1 MAIYTR
7 SGLKIRLD
15 PDRIE
20 RVLSPAKGEIDLEN
34 VYLDIE
40 LWANFP
46 NAVSSIAAIA
56 TAFFTHSWA
65 IAFLGGIL
73 GYLAANL
80 LQQFTYSRLLK
91 AIFPQFFGGWIIS
104 LPISI
109 AVAYYLYRQG
119 NTAAGITQLAFV
131 VANWWGMTDFL
142 LFVFMPIR
150 VMAKKLAGNKI
161 GDIELAF
168 IRILNSKASDIGI
181 ELNWELYDETET

>member
-1 MAIYTR
+1 M
-7 SGLKIRLD
+7 KIRLD
-15 PDRIE
+15 SDRLA
-20 RVLSPAKGEIDLEN
+20 RVLAPIKGEIDLEDA
-34 VYLDIE
+34 YLEIE

-56 TAFFTHSWA
+56 TALFTHSWA
-65 IAFLGGIL
+65 ITLLGAIL

-91 AIFPQFFGGWIIS
+91 VIFPQFFGGWIIS

-109 AVAYYLYRQG
+109 AVAYYMYRQG

-131 VANWWGMTDFL
+131 AANWWGITDFL
-142 LFVFMPIR
+142 LFIFMPIR
-150 VMAKKLAGNKI
+150 VMAKKLFGIKI

-168 IRILNSKASDIGI
+168 IHILNSKALDIGV
-181 ELNWELYDETET
+181 ELDWELYDETET

>member
-7 SGLKIRLD
+7 NGLKIRLD
-15 PDRIE
+15 PDRLE
-20 RVLSPAKGEIDLEN
+20 RILALAKGRIDLDDA
-34 VYLDIE
+34 YLDIE

-46 NAVSSIAAIA
+46 NAVSSISAIA
-56 TAFFTHSWA
+56 TSLFTHSWA
-65 IAFLGGIL
+65 IAFLCAIL

-80 LQQFTYSRLLK
+80 LQQFMYSRLLK
-91 AIFPQFFGGWIIS
+91 VIFPQFFGSWIIS

-131 VANWWGMTDFL
+131 VSNLLHMTDFL

-150 VMAKKLAGNKI
+150 VMAIKLVGIKI

-168 IRILNSKASDIGI
+168 ISILNAKARDIGI
-181 ELNWELYDETET
+181 KLNWELYDETET

>member
-1 MAIYTR
+1 M
-7 SGLKIRLD
+7 KIRLE
-15 PDRIE
+15 PDRLE
-20 RVLSPAKGEIDLEN
+20 RVLAPAKGEIDLEDA
-34 VYLDIE
+34 YLDIE

-46 NAVSSIAAIA
+46 GAVSSIAAIA
-56 TAFFTHSWA
+56 TALFMPSWV
-65 IAFLGGIL
+65 IAFLGAIL

-80 LQQFTYSRLLK
+80 LQQFMYSRLLK
-91 AIFPQFFGGWIIS
+91 VIFPQFFGGWIIS

-109 AVAYYLYRQG
+109 AVGYYLYRQG

-150 VMAKKLAGNKI
+150 VMAKKLAGIMI

-168 IRILNSKASDIGI
+168 IRILNSKARDIGI